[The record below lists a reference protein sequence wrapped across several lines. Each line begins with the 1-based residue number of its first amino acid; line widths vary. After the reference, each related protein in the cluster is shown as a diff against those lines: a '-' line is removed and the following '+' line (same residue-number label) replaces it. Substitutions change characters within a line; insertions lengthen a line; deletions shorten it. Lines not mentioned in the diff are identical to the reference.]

1 MAMHKQPLT
10 FTSTLKCML
19 SSPSSTRAHIA
30 VEGVVI
36 GRDLCREIKSR
47 ENLVRTD
54 FRKIREN
61 LDPRKFPAIRYTM

>member
-10 FTSTLKCML
+10 FASTLKCML

-36 GRDLCREIKSR
+36 GRDLCREIKNR
-47 ENLVRTD
+47 ENLVRT
-54 FRKIREN
+54 KIREN
-61 LDPRKFPAIRYTM
+61 LDPRKFPAIRYTIL